1 MKVGDLVKIDSKY
14 MSPLTARRYNNSPMG
29 LVIWTWGSS
38 QTWAKVMLTD
48 GKVLSFPAQC
58 MEVLRTENVLDKTSE
73 PDTLLP

>member
-1 MKVGDLVKIDSKY
+1 MKVGDFVQIDPKY
-14 MSPLTARRYNNSPMG
+14 MSPLTARRYNNNPMG

-58 MEVLRTENVLDKTSE
+58 MKCNA
-73 PDTLLP
+73 PDIKCP